1 METKQCPYCGE
12 EILLAAKKC
21 KHCGEWLEEKT
32 AAKPVETMPEQ
43 PAAPQSE
50 SVPKTEQK
58 PAPTFAPEADAVAPD
73 EKIGFFSY
81 YLDQV
86 WAPRF
91 ERGEGEGY
99 VFIPGFEFM
108 KPLPRKR
115 FWLSLLL
122 ITLTYGFIIW
132 VLFSPTKIVEYW
144 HQSHGL
150 KQIFHTLFAAAVFP
164 LFIAKI
170 IELQI
175 RRLRDIGKSGWL
187 SLLALIPLVNIA
199 SIVLY
204 CQKGSDDTV
213 KTVWRPKDWGWIAA
227 MVILSIAVLSWGR
240 VERMIHG
247 GNPTHKELRISAN
260 NSYYKVYG
268 YSWTPDCTGRT
279 FYTIA
284 STEKEDMNQ
293 RYEEFD
299 YGNRVEI
306 YYVEGIPT
314 IVSATSVDG
323 AMTPVITAEDIVE
336 NDVDINDWHSLYF
349 DLFPSSVDSNLL
361 YFNYYIVAQDCGPI
375 SCGAVDCSTGEFA
388 LYNGA
393 ILGTIQKGTYIHSLL
408 VKDDRARKL
417 YIMDPF
423 EPGEQATYQEE
434 LDYSYL
440 QNNTVEEII
449 AWIGRQ

>member
-21 KHCGEWLEEKT
+21 KHCGEWLEEKP
-32 AAKPVETMPEQ
+32 AAKPAAQAAEPRPASKPE
-43 PAAPQSE
+43 P
-50 SVPKTEQK
+50 
-58 PAPTFAPEADAVAPD
+58 APEAELVPSPVAETSSD
-73 EKIGFFSY
+73 EKPGESPSFFEY
-81 YLDQV
+81 YLERV
-86 WAPRF
+86 WSNGTMESGIGA
-91 ERGEGEGY
+91 
-99 VFIPGFEFM
+99 VIPGLNFDG
-108 KPLPRKR
+108 KLSCKR
-115 FWLSLLL
+115 FWLSLLFVWLTFGIIANLVIRIPPSIFTKFTFSGLTSTL
-122 ITLTYGFIIW
+122 IY
-132 VLFSPTKIVEYW
+132 LFFVVK
-144 HQSHGL
+144 
-150 KQIFHTLFAAAVFP
+150 VF
-164 LFIAKI
+164 
-170 IELQI
+170 EMQV
-175 RRLRDIGKSGWL
+175 RRLNDIGKSGWL

-227 MVILSIAVLSWGR
+227 MVILSIAALSWGR

-349 DLFPSSVDSNLL
+349 DLLPSSVDSNLL
-361 YFNYYIVAQDCGPI
+361 YFNYCIVGQGGPI

-408 VKDDRARKL
+408 VEDDRARKL

-434 LDYSYL
+434 LDFSYL
-440 QNNTVEEII
+440 QNNTAEEII